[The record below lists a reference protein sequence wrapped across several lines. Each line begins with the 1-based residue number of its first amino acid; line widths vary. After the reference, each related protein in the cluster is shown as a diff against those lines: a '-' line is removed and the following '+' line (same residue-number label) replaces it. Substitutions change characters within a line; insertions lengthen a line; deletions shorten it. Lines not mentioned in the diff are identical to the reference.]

1 MTRYVTEGIGDRLRE
16 MRRSRGLT
24 MGRLAGLSHV
34 PASTISKIEKGK
46 LRPSLV
52 NAINLA
58 AALEQN
64 IGFLVS
70 RYRDPPS
77 PRAVVRAKERETLRY
92 APMGL
97 TLQDL
102 NGHSAPGVLEA
113 RVGIL
118 KPGAHSGIEP
128 MTHGGDELCYVF
140 EGALRY
146 RIDQDNVELGPG
158 DYVQFKSDI
167 RHQWENVH
175 PGETRVLWMFS
186 DGLSF

>member
-1 MTRYVTEGIGDRLRE
+1 MRRYVTDGIGERLRE
-16 MRRSRGLT
+16 FRRAQGLT
-24 MGRLAGLSHV
+24 IGALAQRSGV
-34 PASTISKIEKGK
+34 PASTISKIEKGH

-70 RYRDPPS
+70 RYRDPPRS
-77 PRAVVRAKERETLRY
+77 RVVVRAAEREKLRY

-97 TLQDL
+97 ELQDL
-102 NGHSAPGVLEA
+102 NGHSMPGVLEA
-113 RVGIL
+113 RLGVLG
-118 KPGAHSGIEP
+118 PGAHSGIEP
-128 MTHGGDELCYVF
+128 MTHRGEEFCYVLA
-140 EGALRY
+140 GAIRY
-146 RIDQDNVELGPG
+146 RIDEQSFDLGPG
-158 DYVQFKSDI
+158 EYLQFKSDM

-175 PGETRVLWMFS
+175 PGESRVLWTFS

>member
-1 MTRYVTEGIGDRLRE
+1 MKRYDTEGIGERLRE
-16 MRRSRGLT
+16 LRRTQNFTLGALARRSG
-24 MGRLAGLSHV
+24 V
-34 PASTISKIEKGK
+34 PASTISKIEKGH

-77 PRAVVRAKERETLRY
+77 SRVVVRARSREKLRY

-97 TLQDL
+97 ELHDL
-102 NGHSAPGVLEA
+102 NGHATPGVLEA
-113 RVGIL
+113 RMGL
-118 KPGAHSGIEP
+118 LRPGAHSGIEP
-128 MTHGGDELCYVF
+128 MTHRGEEFCYVLA
-140 EGALRY
+140 GAIRY
-146 RIDQDNVELGPG
+146 RIEEQTIDLGPG
-158 DYVQFKSDI
+158 GYLQFKSDI
-167 RHQWENVH
+167 PHQWENVH
-175 PGETRVLWMFS
+175 PGETRVLWTFS